1 MCEFDI
7 DKSLGCKILSMC
19 SLPLNLLPLK
29 MGGIS
34 SVNVVTVVFVS
45 IQGAQSVN
53 LALTKA
59 WDVKILIPNNVVYV
73 WSTIEVATI
82 EDDWV

>member
-1 MCEFDI
+1 
-7 DKSLGCKILSMC
+7 
-19 SLPLNLLPLK
+19 